1 MTAPATTDSER
12 DEVPAADEGGRPAA
26 RRYGLLALAA
36 AVVVGLLL
44 GYAGG
49 LLTPTLTRPGDT
61 SAEAGFARDMT
72 AHHHQAV
79 AMGLLAFR
87 QGQDAEVRQVGVD
100 IATGQQG
107 EIGTM
112 QTWLRSWKL
121 DPTGEQA
128 PMAWMPDGAGLVK
141 DGLMPGMASPEEM
154 AKLRAASGRE
164 FDVLFLQMMIRHHLG
179 GVHMI
184 DGILAEGHDD
194 DVLAVAQVMK
204 NTQQN
209 DLTNLNA
216 ALKRLGGTL

>member
-1 MTAPATTDSER
+1 MTAAVTTDTEH
-12 DEVPAADEGGRPAA
+12 DEAPDTGDGGRGAA
-26 RRYGLLALAA
+26 RRFGALALAA

-49 LLTPTLTRPGDT
+49 LLTPTLTRPGDN
-61 SAEAGFARDMT
+61 SAEAGFARDMSS
-72 AHHHQAV
+72 HHAQAV

-87 QGQDAEVRQVGVD
+87 QGQDPEVRQMGGD

-121 DPTGEQA
+121 DPTGEQP
-128 PMAWMPDGAGLVK
+128 PMAWMSDGAAVK
-141 DGLMPGMASPEEM
+141 NGLMPGMATPEEM
-154 AKLRAASGRE
+154 AKLKAATGRE
-164 FDVLFLQMMIRHHLG
+164 FDVLFLQMMIRHHVG

-184 DGILAEGHDD
+184 DGILDQGHDD

-204 NTQQN
+204 NTQQK
-209 DLTNLNA
+209 DLANLTA